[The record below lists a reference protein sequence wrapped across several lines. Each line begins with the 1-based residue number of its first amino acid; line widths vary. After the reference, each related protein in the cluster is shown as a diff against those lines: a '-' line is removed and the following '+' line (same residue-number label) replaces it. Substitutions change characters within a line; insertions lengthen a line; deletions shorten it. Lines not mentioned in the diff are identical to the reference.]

1 MTKVRPLLEKF
12 YFFLYGVFLLAVV
25 SGLGVYFV
33 LSKDLPQLPENL
45 ANINLSLPTEIYSS
59 DGERIKVLGERR
71 PVSIEDISPHFLNAI
86 ISVEDSNFYDH
97 QGLDHIGLA
106 RAFYMNFRAKRV
118 VQGGSTITQQLSKN
132 LFFSFERNYVRKIK
146 ELLIALQ
153 LEATFTKEQIL
164 EAYSNQIYFGSG
176 AYGVEE
182 AADVYF
188 GKRAQDLTLLQAA
201 LLAGLPNSPNN
212 ANPFYNLDRALSRAG
227 FVLKRMWKEGF
238 ITADEKVQALLSSL
252 DLLAPKSYSNPN
264 LYFVDFVIRKLE
276 KDYGKEF
283 VHFGGLKI
291 YTTLDSRQQMLAK
304 KAAIS
309 HLEALEAEMSQR
321 ESKEPL
327 QVALVCVENKSG
339 AVRAMMGGKSYS
351 HSQFNRAISNNRLPG
366 SSFKPFVYLTAMMEL
381 GYSPATVVR
390 DEPVIIDI
398 PGGQPWEPKNFGKV
412 FAGDIILKKAL
423 MKSLNVISAKLM
435 QEVGPEKVIETARRF
450 GIKSPLGK
458 NYSLA
463 LGTSGISPLEM
474 ASAYSVFAN
483 LGIYNEPY
491 FIEKIE
497 DFHGNQL
504 YEHFYQGIQR
514 FPQKVIYPL
523 LDMMKGVVDAGTAR
537 AVRRMGF
544 RHPAAGK
551 TGTTNDFKDAWFN
564 GTTKDFAVSVWVG
577 YDNNEP
583 MLDKRGRGL
592 TGGRAAAPIWVFFL
606 QKVLQGKNKVKF
618 PVPTGIKFETV
629 DVRTG
634 RLADELSLETMSVA
648 VKEELD
654 LSPLPEIP
662 ELPEMPE
669 QDDEISA
676 SPDLFSIPE
685 NQ

>member
-45 ANINLSLPTEIYSS
+45 ANINLSLPTEIYSA

-537 AVRRMGF
+537 GVRRMGF

>member
-12 YFFLYGVFLLAVV
+12 YFFLYGVLLLAVV

-351 HSQFNRAISNNRLPG
+351 HSQFNRAMSNNRLPG

-654 LSPLPEIP
+654 LSPLLEMPEIP
-662 ELPEMPE
+662 EIPE

>member
-1 MTKVRPLLEKF
+1 MTRFRPLLEKF

-97 QGLDHIGLA
+97 QGLDHIGLV
-106 RAFYMNFRAKRV
+106 RAVYMNFRAKRV

-132 LFFSFERNYVRKIK
+132 LFFSFERNFVRKIK

-212 ANPFYNLDRALSRAG
+212 TNPFYNLDRALSRAG

-291 YTTLDSRQQMLAK
+291 YTTLDSRQQLLAK

-309 HLEALEAEMSQR
+309 HLEALEAEMSKR

-435 QEVGPEKVIETARRF
+435 QAVGPEKVIETARRF

-474 ASAYSVFAN
+474 ASAYSVIAN

-537 AVRRMGF
+537 GVRRMGF

-564 GTTKDFAVSVWVG
+564 GVTKDFAVSVWVG

-662 ELPEMPE
+662 ELPEMP
-669 QDDEISA
+669 
-676 SPDLFSIPE
+676 
-685 NQ
+685 

>member
-1 MTKVRPLLEKF
+1 MTKIRPLLEKF

-97 QGLDHIGLA
+97 QGLDHIGLV
-106 RAFYMNFRAKRV
+106 RAVYMNFRAKRV

-132 LFFSFERNYVRKIK
+132 LFFSFERNFVRKIK

-212 ANPFYNLDRALSRAG
+212 TNPFYNLDRALSRAG

-291 YTTLDSRQQMLAK
+291 YTTLDSRQQLLAK

-309 HLEALEAEMSQR
+309 HLEALEAEMSKR

-435 QEVGPEKVIETARRF
+435 QAVGPEKVIETARRF

-474 ASAYSVFAN
+474 ASAYSVIAN

-537 AVRRMGF
+537 GVRRMGF

-564 GTTKDFAVSVWVG
+564 GVTKDFAVSVWVG

-654 LSPLPEIP
+654 LSPLLEMPEI
-662 ELPEMPE
+662 PEMPE

>member
-1 MTKVRPLLEKF
+1 MTKIRSLLEKIC
-12 YFFLYGVFLLAVV
+12 FFIYGICLLVVV
-25 SGLGVYFV
+25 SGLGIYFIF
-33 LSKDLPQLPENL
+33 SKDLPQLPENL
-45 ANINLSLPTEIYSS
+45 ANINLSLPTEFYSS
-59 DGERIKVLGERR
+59 DGERIQILGERH
-71 PVSIEDISPHFLNAI
+71 PIPIEDIFPHFLNAI
-86 ISVEDSNFYDH
+86 ISVEDANFYDH
-97 QGLDHIGLA
+97 QGLDHVGLA
-106 RAFYMNFRAKRV
+106 RAFYANFRAKRV

-132 LFFSFERNYVRKIK
+132 LFFSFERNFVRKIK

-153 LEATFTKEQIL
+153 LEATFTKKEIL

-188 GKRAQDLTLLQAA
+188 GKRAQDLTLLQAG
-201 LLAGLPNSPNN
+201 LLAGLPNSPQNS
-212 ANPFYNLDRALSRAG
+212 NPFYNLDRALSRAG
-227 FVLKRMWKEGF
+227 FVLKRMMQEGF
-238 ITADEKVQALLSSL
+238 ITADEREQALLSNL
-252 DLLAPKSYSNPN
+252 ELLTPKRYSNPN
-264 LYFVDFVIRKLE
+264 LYFVDFIIRKLE
-276 KDYGKEF
+276 QDYGKEF

-291 YTTLDSRQQMLAK
+291 HTTLDSRQQLLAK

-309 HLEALEAEMSQR
+309 HLEALEAEMSKR
-321 ESKEPL
+321 KSREPL
-327 QVALVCVENKSG
+327 QVALVSVENKSG
-339 AVRAMMGGKSYS
+339 AVRAMLGGKSYS

-366 SSFKPFVYLTAMMEL
+366 SSFKPFVYLTAITEL
-381 GYSPATVVR
+381 GYSPATVVI
-390 DEPVIIDI
+390 DEPVVIDI
-398 PGGQPWEPKNFGKV
+398 PGGQPWEPKNFGEV
-412 FAGDIILKKAL
+412 FSGNIILKKAL
-423 MKSLNVISAKLM
+423 MKSLNVISVKLM
-435 QEVGPEKVIETARRF
+435 QEAGLEKVIETTRRF

-497 DFHGNQL
+497 DFHGNRL

-514 FPQKVIYPL
+514 FPQKMIYPL

-537 AVRRMGF
+537 RVRQMGF

-551 TGTTNDFKDAWFN
+551 TGTTNDYKDAWFN

-577 YDNNEP
+577 YDNNDP
-583 MLDKRGRGL
+583 MLDRKGLGL
-592 TGGRAAAPIWVFFL
+592 TGGRAAVPIWTFFL

-629 DVRTG
+629 DVRSG
-634 RLADELSLETMSVA
+634 RQADESSLETMRVA

-662 ELPEMPE
+662 ELSEPGEAF
-669 QDDEISA
+669 ST
-676 SPDLFSIPE
+676 SPNLFSNPE

>member
-1 MTKVRPLLEKF
+1 LTKVRPLLEKF
-12 YFFLYGVFLLAVV
+12 YFFLYGVLLLAVV

-351 HSQFNRAISNNRLPG
+351 HSQFNRAMSNNRLPG

-654 LSPLPEIP
+654 LSPLLEMPEIP
-662 ELPEMPE
+662 EIPE

>member
-1 MTKVRPLLEKF
+1 LTKVRPLLEKF

-351 HSQFNRAISNNRLPG
+351 HSQFNRAMSNNRLPG